1 MFEYFLQQAR
11 ALAIQEKNFE
21 LLTSGALDD
30 PRAGKRATKWRE
42 PPKKLRE
49 KKEKFKLLYQSLE
62 VELKQ
67 SADPSADTEAT
78 EEVEIGDAENL
89 QIVSRNELSAEVPDS
104 LKHMYPMG
112 NNGRALVL
120 PNQATAEELQV
131 STQPTEEK
139 INLNEWKED
148 MPDSAVEDVESLFRG
163 EEEVAQ
169 KEAIFNSLNKDY
181 LAQQERKES
190 ERLSVEAAVKDR
202 EKEEAAQEEGRSRYL
217 KSGRGRKRRR
227 ESGEADISEEPTT
240 TEEALL
246 AAVSSRKISRKI
258 NYDAMSAIFDEDGSF
273 STELLEDGIP
283 PSGLREE
290 EVDPVFT
297 MV

>member
-1 MFEYFLQQAR
+1 MLLRRQAR
-11 ALAIQEKNFE
+11 ALAIQEKNVE

-42 PPKKLRE
+42 PPKKLRQN
-49 KKEKFKLLYQSLE
+49 KEKFKRLYQSLE

-67 SADPSADTEAT
+67 SAESSADTEMAEHT
-78 EEVEIGDAENL
+78 EKDDTENL
-89 QIVSRNELSAEVPDS
+89 QLVARNELAAEVPDS

-120 PNQATAEELQV
+120 PNQATAEELQF

-148 MPDSAVEDVESLFRG
+148 MPDSAVEDVESLFRS

-181 LAQQERKES
+181 LAQQQRKES
-190 ERLSVEAAVKDR
+190 ERLSVEAAAMDR
-202 EKEEAAQEEGRSRYL
+202 EKEEAAQEEGRARYL

-227 ESGEADISEEPTT
+227 ETGEADVSEEPTT

-273 STELLEDGIP
+273 STDLLEDGAP
-283 PSGLREE
+283 PGSRETE
-290 EVDPVFT
+290 ELDPVFT